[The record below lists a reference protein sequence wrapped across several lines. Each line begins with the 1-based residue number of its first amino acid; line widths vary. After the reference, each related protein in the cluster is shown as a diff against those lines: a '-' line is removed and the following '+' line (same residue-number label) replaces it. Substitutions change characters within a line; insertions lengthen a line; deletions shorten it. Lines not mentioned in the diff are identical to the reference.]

1 MAKQA
6 NVSIFH
12 ILLGNYTCSPY
23 FAKLHCFLP
32 PEGQRC
38 IEFTTRTSLK
48 DLDKSVDTFLFEYF
62 PKRANTLNLKKPKY
76 APSKLLFGFCILYE
90 SLLFGAFDTS
100 LLRGLFRP
108 LQLLYLLL
116 VTLTAKVLMSSF
128 FLLMPSPS
136 LKAEI
141 EVKGEG
147 CWLWFVKAVTL
158 IHGKVIQTW
167 RVDST

>member
-1 MAKQA
+1 MIWVFFSFLWETCGPNVFRGDFHDSFALDLQVKDIRLFVEMAKQA

-48 DLDKSVDTFLFEYF
+48 DMDKSVDSFLFEYF

-76 APSKLLFGFCILYE
+76 APSKTSFWILYL
-90 SLLFGAFDTS
+90 STLLSCMRVFYLVHSTPACSEAFSDHCNFCTS
-100 LLRGLFRP
+100 
-108 LQLLYLLL
+108 Y
-116 VTLTAKVLMSSF
+116 
-128 FLLMPSPS
+128 
-136 LKAEI
+136 
-141 EVKGEG
+141 
-147 CWLWFVKAVTL
+147 
-158 IHGKVIQTW
+158 
-167 RVDST
+167 